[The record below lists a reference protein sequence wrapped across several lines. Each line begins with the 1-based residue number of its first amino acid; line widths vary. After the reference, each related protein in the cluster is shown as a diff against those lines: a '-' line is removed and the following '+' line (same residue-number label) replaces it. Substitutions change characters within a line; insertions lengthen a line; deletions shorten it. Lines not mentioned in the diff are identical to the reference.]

1 MLTPRRSFIAVGL
14 GGSRLRT
21 PRGGPGAYAAIAT
34 CCVILTGHGALAGPA
49 VNQFELKDLEAEPGK
64 VEFQSQNAH
73 SWGQPGRKAERDGA
87 EFIYD
92 DNSVIKQRHALELE
106 MSLTHFFRLRLGI
119 EYEKERIE
127 EPRNLASANDFDS
140 LKLDEI
146 AIEGVAIFSRVPD
159 SGGVGLGMLAEFQH
173 PLEAGELNSIV
184 FGPILEAKYGPWGAV
199 GNLTFINYFGGGDEG
214 PDAEPADKKWDLAY
228 AGQVYYQASVA
239 WTFAL
244 EAYGTFDRLGNS
256 GTPGDEREAFG
267 DHDQHR
273 IGPLVYY
280 SFSSGDREG
289 LRGVSQV
296 RGSAGGDDGL
306 TGDGD
311 DGGIEVTIGT
321 GLLFGLNEN
330 TPDTTL
336 KWSVEVEF

>member
-1 MLTPRRSFIAVGL
+1 MMGAHCLCNAIAGRRAVLLGSGGL
-14 GGSRLRT
+14 G
-21 PRGGPGAYAAIAT
+21 YAAAG
-34 CCVILTGHGALAGPA
+34 LAALLLMAGGQGALAGPA
-49 VNQFELKDLEAEPGK
+49 INQFELKDLEAEPGK

-73 SWGQPGRKAERDGA
+73 SWGQPGRKVEREGG
-87 EFIYD
+87 ELVYD
-92 DNSVIKQRHALELE
+92 DNSVVRQRHALELE
-106 MSLTHFFRLRLGI
+106 MSLSHFFRLRVGI
-119 EYEKERIE
+119 EYEKERLE
-127 EPRNLASANDFDS
+127 EPADFASANDFDS
-140 LKLDEI
+140 LKLEEV

-159 SGGVGLGMLAEFQH
+159 SGGVGVGMLAEFQH

-184 FGPILEAKYGPWGAV
+184 FGPILEARFGPWGAV
-199 GNLTFINYFGGGDEG
+199 GNLTFVNYFGGGEEG
-214 PDAEPADKKWDLAY
+214 VDAEPADKKWDLAY
-228 AGQVYYQASVA
+228 AGQVYYQASET

-273 IGPLVYY
+273 IGPLIYY
-280 SFSSGDREG
+280 SFSSGDRQG
-289 LRGVSQV
+289 LGGVSQV
-296 RGSAGGDDGL
+296 RSSA
-306 TGDGD
+306 DGD
-311 DGGIEVTIGT
+311 DGQGGDNDDEGIEVTIGT

>member
-1 MLTPRRSFIAVGL
+1 MIAIRRLCSALFGDAAARFGPFGGFAAVL
-14 GGSRLRT
+14 GSAVVLAGQS
-21 PRGGPGAYAAIAT
+21 
-34 CCVILTGHGALAGPA
+34 ALAGPA
-49 VNQFELKDLEAEPGK
+49 VNQFELKDLEAEPGA

-73 SWGQPGRKAERDGA
+73 SWGQPGRKAERDGG
-87 EFIYD
+87 EIVYD
-92 DNSVIKQRHALELE
+92 DNSVIKQRHALEVE

-119 EYEKERIE
+119 EYEKERLE
-127 EPRNLASANDFDS
+127 EPASFASANDFDS
-140 LKLDEI
+140 LKLDEV
-146 AIEGVAIFSRVPD
+146 AIEGVAIFARVPEA
-159 SGGVGLGMLAEFQH
+159 GGVGVGMLAEFQH

-184 FGPILEAKYGPWGAV
+184 FGPILEAKYGSWGAV
-199 GNLTFINYFGGGDEG
+199 GNLTFINYFGGGDETPG
-214 PDAEPADKKWDLAY
+214 GEPADKKWDLAY
-228 AGQVYYQASVA
+228 AGQVYYQASES

-256 GTPGDEREAFG
+256 GTPGDERAAFG

-273 IGPLVYY
+273 IGPLIYY
-280 SFSSGDREG
+280 SFSTGARDE

-296 RGSAGGDDGL
+296 RGSAVDDDGKP
-306 TGDGD
+306 DD
-311 DGGIEVTIGT
+311 DGMEVTIGT